1 MLLWY
6 SIKLFCGVYFFNVY
20 LLYLNRQ
27 VKELESNAV
36 TMDNVLRSVRV
47 NADRADKDLTKSEDR
62 LNEKK
67 KQLKEV
73 S

>member
-1 MLLWY
+1 MLLWH

>member
-36 TMDNVLRSVRV
+36 TMDNVLKSVRV

>member
-20 LLYLNRQ
+20 LLCLNRQ
-27 VKELESNAV
+27 VRELESNAV

>member
-27 VKELESNAV
+27 VRELESNAV

>member
-1 MLLWY
+1 M
-6 SIKLFCGVYFFNVY
+6 Y

-27 VKELESNAV
+27 VRELESNAV
-36 TMDNVLRSVRV
+36 AMDNVLRSVRV

-62 LNEKK
+62 LNKKK